1 MTPFI
6 RHMLLCEAVRPRPAD
21 PRKVDVLGLLSSVRV
36 ADGAFPAAVSFSV
49 YLATTG
55 GRGSGEARIV
65 VVDADS
71 GAEVYAG
78 DAHRLH
84 FPPDPVQVTG
94 MIFRIPACWL
104 PRPGLYWVEF
114 RYDGTMVSR
123 QPLLVR
129 G

>member
-36 ADGAFPAAVSFSV
+36 ADGAFPTAVSFSV

-71 GAEVYAG
+71 GAGDRHDLPHPDVLAAASGVILGRVSLRRNDGLPSTTTRKGVTDDRTRDAG
-78 DAHRLH
+78 
-84 FPPDPVQVTG
+84 TG
-94 MIFRIPACWL
+94 PAS
-104 PRPGLYWVEF
+104 PG
-114 RYDGTMVSR
+114 R
-123 QPLLVR
+123 
-129 G
+129 